1 MLDEKEYTADR
12 YCPVFQRVID
22 CEWCY
27 DSVMGL
33 RKMFKAETISELN
46 EIQDLEEA
54 GKICRE
60 CKYSDLE

>member
-1 MLDEKEYTADR
+1 
-12 YCPVFQRVID
+12 
-22 CEWCY
+22 
-27 DSVMGL
+27 MGL